1 MHAESA
7 RHIKGLFTS
16 HPASVGET
24 YGEHMRVAL
33 SFAAP
38 LAKAAGAALVHA
50 FLPFLFTT
58 TASLTVKSLY
68 ERMTRRCAACPK
80 APLHR
85 PDLMVSRR
93 LASSVPV
100 VGSAGFDYVI

>member
-1 MHAESA
+1 M
-7 RHIKGLFTS
+7 RFRGMFTS

-33 SFAAP
+33 SFAGP

-58 TASLTVKSLY
+58 TASQTVKRLHD
-68 ERMTRRCAACPK
+68 RMVRRCAACPK
-80 APLHR
+80 AALHR
-85 PDLMVSRR
+85 PDLAARSKTAV
-93 LASSVPV
+93 SVPTL
-100 VGSAGFDYVI
+100 GRPGFDYVI